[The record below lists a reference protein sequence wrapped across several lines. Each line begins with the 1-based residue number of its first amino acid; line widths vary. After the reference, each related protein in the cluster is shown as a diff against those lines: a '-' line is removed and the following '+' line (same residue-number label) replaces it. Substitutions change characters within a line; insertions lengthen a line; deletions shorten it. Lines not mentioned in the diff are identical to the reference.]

1 AVPQH
6 WRGRGWCARGPRIVL
21 HGRCGSPNP
30 PPRRMIAV
38 VMAVALPTGPHE
50 PEESDRLRGHP
61 QVCRVRAGPN
71 GSLGGNHV
79 GPPPARPLW
88 ALRSR
93 REAALV
99 LEGEAGVS
107 ADDWQHTE
115 PSLSATPSTG

>member
-1 AVPQH
+1 
-6 WRGRGWCARGPRIVL
+6 
-21 HGRCGSPNP
+21 
-30 PPRRMIAV
+30 MIAV

-99 LEGEAGVS
+99 LEGEAVLS
-107 ADDWQHTE
+107 AHACHHTE
-115 PSLSATPSTG
+115 SNR